1 MACAGLDKER
11 WPRQQWQWG
20 GASARAAKLELRPL
34 PTTMKGWRWWQ
45 APLLLLP
52 TIAMLLGCHSQH
64 RRDCGRPKLE
74 VPRPTVVHFESAES
88 APLCQPLPSMS
99 PGVKSGLRTLVSRR
113 DSGAICAFEWGTGSA
128 RRLAGPATSDT
139 SRHTTRPWRRMVIRR
154 CDAQP
159 APDDPP
165 LRSGVCGPDQR
176 NRQNRHSEATIRS
189 CTYIATA
196 VHVAAVLC
204 TAVRSYSCTGPKL

>member
-1 MACAGLDKER
+1 M
-11 WPRQQWQWG
+11 
-20 GASARAAKLELRPL
+20 ELRPL

-139 SRHTTRPWRRMVIRR
+139 SRHTTRPWRR
-154 CDAQP
+154 DAWSP
-159 APDDPP
+159 ADAML
-165 LRSGVCGPDQR
+165 LRS
-176 NRQNRHSEATIRS
+176 
-189 CTYIATA
+189 YIL
-196 VHVAAVLC
+196 VHC
-204 TAVRSYSCTGPKL
+204 TAVLSEGRSSYSCTQITVQHTAAVRCSTSTPPPGPMPCVSK